1 MVVLCKSRF
10 RQISMTKEEYEKLVA
25 EVNRLRNNLHLFNE
39 ETISESALDDLKHKI
54 TAFEVAHPD
63 LISPDSPN
71 YTIAGGVA
79 EKFEKFTHKR
89 RMLSLNDIFTLE
101 ELQAWENRW
110 RDFYVKQYG
119 VYPAS
124 WQTSLQ
130 YVIEPKVDG
139 LAISLHYEGGILQRA
154 LTRGDGW
161 VGELVT
167 ENVKQVADI
176 PKQIPDLRKIEVR
189 GEIFITKAN
198 FEELNKQILEG
209 KQVGRFG
216 KSGPEG
222 VFANPRNAAS
232 GTIRQLDSSVVAQRN
247 LSFIAYGVW
256 IDEN

>member
-1 MVVLCKSRF
+1 
-10 RQISMTKEEYEKLVA
+10 MTKEEYEKLVA
-25 EVNRLRNNLHLFNE
+25 EVNRLRNSLHLFNE
-39 ETISESALDDLKHKI
+39 ELVSESALDDLKRKL
-54 TAFEVAHPD
+54 TAFEQEHPD
-63 LISPDSPN
+63 LISPNSPN

-79 EKFEKFTHKR
+79 EKFEKFAHKR

-101 ELQAWENRW
+101 ELKSWENRW
-110 RDFYVKQYG
+110 QDFYAKQYG
-119 VYPAS
+119 INS
-124 WQTSLQ
+124 TMLLTR

-139 LAISLHYEGGILQRA
+139 LAISLHYEKGILQRA

-167 ENVKQVADI
+167 ENVKQVANV

-198 FEELNKQILEG
+198 FIELNQQILEG
-209 KQVGRFG
+209 KQVGRLG

-232 GTIRQLDSSVVAQRN
+232 GTIRQLDSSIVAQRN

-256 IDEN
+256 IEED

>member
-1 MVVLCKSRF
+1 
-10 RQISMTKEEYEKLVA
+10 
-25 EVNRLRNNLHLFNE
+25 
-39 ETISESALDDLKHKI
+39 
-54 TAFEVAHPD
+54 
-63 LISPDSPN
+63 
-71 YTIAGGVA
+71 
-79 EKFEKFTHKR
+79 
-89 RMLSLNDIFTLE
+89 MLSLNDIFTLE

-247 LSFIAYGVW
+247 LSFIAYGIW

>member
-1 MVVLCKSRF
+1 
-10 RQISMTKEEYEKLVA
+10 MTKEEYEKLVA
-25 EVNRLRNNLHLFNE
+25 EVNRLRNSLHLFNE
-39 ETISESALDDLKHKI
+39 ELVSESALDDLKRKL
-54 TAFEVAHPD
+54 TAFEQEHPD
-63 LISPDSPN
+63 LISPNSPN

-79 EKFEKFTHKR
+79 EKFEKFAHKR

-101 ELQAWENRW
+101 ELKAWENRW
-110 RDFYVKQYG
+110 QDFYAKQYG
-119 VYPAS
+119 INS
-124 WQTSLQ
+124 TRLITR

-139 LAISLHYEGGILQRA
+139 LAISLHYEGGVLQRA

-167 ENVKQVADI
+167 ENVKQVANV

-198 FEELNKQILEG
+198 FIELNKQILEG
-209 KQVGRFG
+209 KQVGRLG

-232 GTIRQLDSSVVAQRN
+232 GTIRQLDSSIVAQRN

-256 IDEN
+256 IEED